1 MGVHQIVTRSLKS
14 NGKGRVSLA
23 TADEQG
29 GKPSSISIDNRPEQ
43 LASFSARS
51 AISAVLSST
60 NSSTN
65 NFGPQLSHTGRA
77 VNMHE
82 AGKGQRRSRRT
93 AAAAPAIDAVN
104 HAAPNTGAAPAPAA
118 VAPAVSAAPRP
129 GDLLT
134 AEQEKVM
141 TEHLPIVRFIARRI
155 HERLPQH
162 VPIEDLYSAGVV
174 GLLDAFSK
182 FDPSKQVQFRSYAQF
197 RIRGA
202 ILDNLRTLDW
212 SPRELRRKGR
222 AIEQAIQ
229 TLTAQFGRA
238 PNDLEIAAQLH
249 IDLAAYQQLLG
260 ELKGLEIGTLHSER
274 SEDSGEEEL
283 VYLPNRPEDD
293 PLFRFLHTEM
303 RERLTQAISDLPER
317 ERLVMTLYYYEE
329 TTMKEIGL
337 ILGVVESRISQIHAS
352 AVLHLRARLADFAHR
367 KEPSISSS
375 ASHRPAVPKNDC

>member
-1 MGVHQIVTRSLKS
+1 VQDI
-14 NGKGRVSLA
+14 NAVSHVPH
-23 TADEQG
+23 E
-29 GKPSSISIDNRPEQ
+29 
-43 LASFSARS
+43 SAQKEAPA
-51 AISAVLSST
+51 AISAMT
-60 NSSTN
+60 
-65 NFGPQLSHTGRA
+65 P
-77 VNMHE
+77 
-82 AGKGQRRSRRT
+82 GQQ
-93 AAAAPAIDAVN
+93 
-104 HAAPNTGAAPAPAA
+104 
-118 VAPAVSAAPRP
+118 P

-134 AEQEKVM
+134 AEQEKLM
-141 TEHLPIVRFIARRI
+141 IEHLPIVRFIARRI

-174 GLLDAFSK
+174 GLLDAFGK

-229 TLTAQFGRA
+229 ALTAQFGRA
-238 PNDLEIAAQLH
+238 PSDLEIAGRMHL
-249 IDLAAYQQLLG
+249 DLPAYQQLLG

-293 PLFRFLHTEM
+293 PLFRYLHAEM
-303 RERLTQAISDLPER
+303 RERLIEAIGDLPER

-329 TTMKEIGL
+329 TTMKEIGI

-352 AVLHLRARLADFAHR
+352 AVLHLRARLADFASR
-367 KEPSISSS
+367 QEPAAGS
-375 ASHRPAVPKNDC
+375 AQSPRASVPKNAC

>member
-1 MGVHQIVTRSLKS
+1 MGIMQ
-14 NGKGRVSLA
+14 
-23 TADEQG
+23 E
-29 GKPSSISIDNRPEQ
+29 E
-43 LASFSARS
+43 
-51 AISAVLSST
+51 
-60 NSSTN
+60 
-65 NFGPQLSHTGRA
+65 
-77 VNMHE
+77 
-82 AGKGQRRSRRT
+82 GKGQRRPRRSEAQT
-93 AAAAPAIDAVN
+93 PDMSAVN
-104 HAAPNTGAAPAPAA
+104 RAPSEDEQKEVPAGGSTKASGPQ
-118 VAPAVSAAPRP
+118 P

-134 AEQEKVM
+134 AEQELLMV
-141 TEHLPIVRFIARRI
+141 EHLPIVRLIARRI

-174 GLLDAFSK
+174 GLLDAFGK

-202 ILDNLRTLDW
+202 ILDSLRTLDW

-229 TLTAQFGRA
+229 TLTAQFGRS
-238 PNDLEIAAQLH
+238 PSDTEIAHQLH

-293 PLFRFLHTEM
+293 PLFRYLHAEM
-303 RERLTQAISDLPER
+303 RERLIEAIGDLPER

-337 ILGVVESRISQIHAS
+337 LLGVVESRVSQIHAS
-352 AVLHLRARLADFAHR
+352 AVLHLRARLAAFAERH
-367 KEPSISSS
+367 ESAAGSPSS
-375 ASHRPAVPKNDC
+375 RPPAVP

>member
-1 MGVHQIVTRSLKS
+1 MQ
-14 NGKGRVSLA
+14 
-23 TADEQG
+23 Q
-29 GKPSSISIDNRPEQ
+29 
-43 LASFSARS
+43 
-51 AISAVLSST
+51 
-60 NSSTN
+60 
-65 NFGPQLSHTGRA
+65 
-77 VNMHE
+77 
-82 AGKGQRRSRRT
+82 AGKAQRRPQCNEEQTQNFAVGSHAPAE
-93 AAAAPAIDAVN
+93 AAAKEAPEEAAEKAVR
-104 HAAPNTGAAPAPAA
+104 
-118 VAPAVSAAPRP
+118 PRP
-129 GDLLT
+129 AEMLT
-134 AEQEKVM
+134 AEQEKLMV
-141 TEHLPIVRFIARRI
+141 EHLPIVRFIARRI

-174 GLLDAFSK
+174 GLLDAFGK

-202 ILDNLRTLDW
+202 ILDSLRTLDW

-238 PNDLEIAAQLH
+238 PNDLEIAHQMQ
-249 IDLAAYQQLLG
+249 IDLPSYQQLLG

-293 PLFRFLHTEM
+293 PLFRYLHAEM
-303 RERLTQAISDLPER
+303 RERLTAAIGDLPER

-352 AVLHLRARLADFAHR
+352 AVLHLRARLADFVR
-367 KEPSISSS
+367 EDPIVTPVPREPLSRRS
-375 ASHRPAVPKNDC
+375 AVSKGIYRNPDNAVG

>member
-1 MGVHQIVTRSLKS
+1 M
-14 NGKGRVSLA
+14 
-23 TADEQG
+23 
-29 GKPSSISIDNRPEQ
+29 
-43 LASFSARS
+43 
-51 AISAVLSST
+51 
-60 NSSTN
+60 
-65 NFGPQLSHTGRA
+65 
-77 VNMHE
+77 VNMQE
-82 AGKGQRRSRRT
+82 AGKGQRRPRRGGAST
-93 AAAAPAIDAVN
+93 QDISAVTHVVPDSAKKEAPGV
-104 HAAPNTGAAPAPAA
+104 T
-118 VAPAVSAAPRP
+118 SLAPRT

-134 AEQEKVM
+134 AEQEKLM
-141 TEHLPIVRFIARRI
+141 IEHLPIVRFIARRI

-229 TLTAQFGRA
+229 TLMAQFGRA
-238 PNDLEIAAQLH
+238 PTDLEIASQLH
-249 IDLAAYQQLLG
+249 IDLATYQQLLG

-293 PLFRFLHTEM
+293 PLFRYLQSEM
-303 RERLTQAISDLPER
+303 RGRLIDAIGDLPER

-352 AVLHLRARLADFAHR
+352 AVLHLRARLADFAR
-367 KEPSISSS
+367 QDTPVAS
-375 ASHRPAVPKNDC
+375 ASSRRPAISKNDC